1 MHRPLFNILR
11 AIKSQE
17 PPCTECKWYDHCAS
31 KKAACEMFKNY
42 TETGEFI
49 GDNTPLIKIYKELY
63 KDVRFRIAEV
73 SYG

>member
-1 MHRPLFNILR
+1 
-11 AIKSQE
+11 
-17 PPCTECKWYDHCAS
+17 
-31 KKAACEMFKNY
+31 MFKNY